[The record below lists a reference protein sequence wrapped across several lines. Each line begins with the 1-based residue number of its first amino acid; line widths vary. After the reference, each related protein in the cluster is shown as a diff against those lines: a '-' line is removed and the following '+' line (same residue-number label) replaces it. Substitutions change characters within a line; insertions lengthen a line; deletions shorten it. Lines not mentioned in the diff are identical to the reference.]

1 MIISKSGKKYVTS
14 QDIEKL
20 IVNCQITKKL
30 ERIRSISEKTKLK
43 SSIGEETIK
52 RTFFKRYPDA
62 QADREILDG
71 LGFTKGER
79 AEAFNL
85 LKEALEETDTRYRDL
100 ITPDRYAGGKEYN
113 DLLKHYMQ
121 LRCKCWQEA
130 AFLLNWQAAYELEPV
145 YSWL

>member
-14 QDIEKL
+14 QDLKEL
-20 IVNCQITKKL
+20 IVDCQITKKL

-43 SSIGEETIK
+43 SSIGEETSK
-52 RTFFKRYPDA
+52 RTFFKRCPET
-62 QADREILDG
+62 QIDREILDG

-85 LKEALEETDTRYRDL
+85 LKEALEETDTMYLDL
-100 ITPDRYAGGKEYN
+100 ITPEQYAGGKEYN

-121 LRCKCWQEA
+121 LRYRCWQEA
-130 AFLLNWQAAYELEPV
+130 AFLLNWQAAYELSPL
-145 YSWL
+145 YSWI